1 MRETSYDQGGARPG
15 GFSIPFGR
23 RGLILSAMALIGAG
37 LWLNWGWVAAIG
49 AAPLILA
56 LAPCAVMCGLGLCM
70 KGGRN
75 PAPPPRVRTPVR
87 KPRGTDPRHDQ
98 KE

>member
-1 MRETSYDQGGARPG
+1 MPDTSYDQDAARPG

-23 RGLILSAMALIGAG
+23 RGLILGAMALIGAG

-56 LAPCAVMCGLGLCM
+56 VAPCAVMCGLGLCM
-70 KGGRN
+70 MGGSKSC
-75 PAPPPRVRTPVR
+75 AA
-87 KPRGTDPRHDQ
+87 Q
-98 KE
+98 KNSGAGPETARD

>member
-1 MRETSYDQGGARPG
+1 MNETTNVPAMPATAPWRMPL
-15 GFSIPFGR
+15 GR
-23 RGLILSAMALIGAG
+23 RGLILAAMALIGAG

-70 KGGRN
+70 MGGSKSCASKSN
-75 PAPPPRVRTPVR
+75 PAGEPETT
-87 KPRGTDPRHDQ
+87 TD
-98 KE
+98 